1 MRASNPRAGFIE
13 GTVEDINPSTRTAH
27 VVIGG
32 LDVSGATGG
41 EGEKVELPY
50 DLAILACGVRSAV
63 SKIPGVV
70 EHCFFL
76 KELEDAQKL
85 RRSVGKLLERA
96 SQPGLSEERRRQL
109 LTLVVVGGGPTGV
122 EYCGELSDFLLDAA
136 ARLYPTLLPF
146 ARVLLLHGGKDVLP
160 AFDAP
165 LRSRALATLRNR
177 GVSVRLNTRVESIES
192 PTRLSIKTRV
202 ADGRDAKARVVDGR
216 DEWEVSQLD
225 CGLIMWAAG
234 TGPRPLTTKIINRI
248 EQEVGPLPDRCGF
261 GRIVVDPWLRVVG
274 APPGS
279 MLALGDACCCRDAD
293 GEPLPQTAQV
303 AAQQGAFVARML
315 NRRYDV
321 SAGMPADAGGQP
333 TLFAPPSVK
342 LPPDTADSIATYTRL
357 RGALE
362 ARPFEFLNLG
372 LLAYVGGGKALSQV
386 QVGEQRLLSQAGS
399 TGFLLWRSVYVVK
412 QVRRRPSPGTGRAL
426 QQAQPQQAP
435 ALPNWS
441 TRPPRKRAMRVW
453 TPRLA
458 R

>member
-1 MRASNPRAGFIE
+1 M
-13 GTVEDINPSTRTAH
+13 
-27 VVIGG
+27 
-32 LDVSGATGG
+32 
-41 EGEKVELPY
+41 
-50 DLAILACGVRSAV
+50 
-63 SKIPGVV
+63 
-70 EHCFFL
+70 
-76 KELEDAQKL
+76 
-85 RRSVGKLLERA
+85 
-96 SQPGLSEERRRQL
+96 SQ
-109 LTLVVVGGGPTGV
+109 VGGGPTGV

-160 AFDAP
+160 SFDAP

-192 PTRLSIKTRV
+192 PTRLSVKTR
-202 ADGRDAKARVVDGR
+202 KAEGKD
-216 DEWEVSQLD
+216 DWEKSNLE

-234 TGPRPLTTKIINRI
+234 TGPRQLTTKIIDRLK
-248 EQEVGPLPDRCGF
+248 EQVGSLPDSCGY

-274 APPGS
+274 APAGS
-279 MLALGDACCCRDAD
+279 MLALGDACCCRDRD

-321 SAGMPADAGGQP
+321 SAGLTVDAGGQP
-333 TLFAPPSVK
+333 TPIPPPSVK
-342 LPPDTADSIATYTRL
+342 LPPDTVDSIVTYTRL

-362 ARPFEFLNLG
+362 ARQFEFLNLG

-412 QVRRRPSPGTGRAL
+412 QV
-426 QQAQPQQAP
+426 
-435 ALPNWS
+435 
-441 TRPPRKRAMRVW
+441 
-453 TPRLA
+453 
-458 R
+458 